1 MKPSPIPISLICR
14 IGAGSVGGP
23 TMAMIADRC
32 NQVQFTVVDL
42 NANRIAA
49 WNDQDLD
56 QLPMYEPW
64 LVAVVSRERGCN
76 LHCSTSVNTRT
87 KSNRAVARQAS
98 DLHRIEASAHQVA
111 ACTHGHTI
119 LAYKSTLTVRTA
131 EALQA
136 MIGAFSSQAG
146 SKGAGLTFLVLSMLT
161 VNTLLAQ
168 WIISIKSITAFCEST
183 SADVGDFDKAISTA
197 SSIDSEFLHAGPGF
211 FCICFQK
218 AILNLVYLRRHY
230 GLEELAVNW
239 EQMAAVK
246 TRQQQR
252 IKRLLI
258 AKLVRTF
265 SDKPITVLGVGFLAD
280 TNESRKSAANMI
292 FKDLLE
298 QDSNLQIV
306 DPNVSEPQIG
316 VDLSQSPDSVGCVG
330 KFSWYKVPYSLQ
342 ATNSA
347 DALLMLT
354 ESHQFT
360 QIDKPMVASVKRQSA
375 SVLDP
380 PATFDG
386 TAALAAGINT
396 WLICSQE
403 TDPGYSIFESNVDIY
418 PRSYLDP
425 PSTRPFR
432 CKSDHSIGETS
443 NRPHANRLLSPII
456 NPSPH
461 SKNIK

>member
-1 MKPSPIPISLICR
+1 MKPSPIPISLVCR
-14 IGAGSVGGP
+14 IGAGSVGGS

-49 WNDQDLD
+49 WNDQNLG

-76 LHCSTSVNTRT
+76 LHFSTSVNTRN
-87 KSNRAVARQAS
+87 KAMRAVARQAS

-119 LAYKSTLTVRTA
+119 LAYKSTLSVRSA
-131 EALQA
+131 EVVQA

-146 SKGAGLTFLVLSMLT
+146 SKGAGFTILVLSKLT
-161 VNTLLAQ
+161 VNILLAQ
-168 WIISIKSITAFCEST
+168 CVISIKSITAFCEST
-183 SADVGDFDKAISTA
+183 CADVGDFGRAISTA
-197 SSIDSEFLHAGPGF
+197 SRIDPKFLHAGPGF
-211 FCICFQK
+211 FCICYQK

-230 GLEELAVNW
+230 GLEEVAANW
-239 EQMAAVK
+239 EQMAALK

-265 SDKPITVLGVGFLAD
+265 SDKPIAVLGDGFLAD

-292 FKDLLE
+292 FKDFFE
-298 QDSNLQIV
+298 QDSNLLIV
-306 DPNVSEPQIG
+306 DSNVSEPQIG
-316 VDLSQSPDSVGCVG
+316 VDLGQSQDSVGSVG
-330 KFSWYKVPYSLQ
+330 IVSWYKVPYFLQ
-342 ATNSA
+342 AASSA
-347 DALLMLT
+347 DALLKLT
-354 ESHQFT
+354 DSYQFT
-360 QIDKPMVASVKRQSA
+360 QIDRPMVAAVKSQSA

-380 PATFDG
+380 PATFVG
-386 TAALAAGINT
+386 TAALAAGTNT

-403 TDPGYSIFESNVDIY
+403 TDSGSIFESNVDIH
-418 PRSYLDP
+418 PRRHLDP
-425 PSTRPFR
+425 PCARPFR
-432 CKSDHSIGETS
+432 CKSDHSIFETP
-443 NRPHANRLLSPII
+443 NRPQANRLLSPII
-456 NPSPH
+456 DPSPH
-461 SKNIK
+461 NKNTK